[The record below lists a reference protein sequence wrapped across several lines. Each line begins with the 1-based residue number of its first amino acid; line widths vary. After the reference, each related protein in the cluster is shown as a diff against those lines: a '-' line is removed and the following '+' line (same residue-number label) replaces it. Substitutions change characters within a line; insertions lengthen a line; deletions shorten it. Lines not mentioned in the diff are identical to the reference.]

1 MTARKAR
8 LSSSGRALAESF
20 AALRAE
26 LQIPAEYP
34 ADAVAEAERVIMS
47 GIAVDGSD
55 DARADLEYIPFLT
68 IDPEGSRD
76 LDQAMHLE
84 RDGDG
89 YVVHYAIADLAAFV
103 VPGGALDAATRER
116 GQTLYAPD
124 GSTGLHPEQIAGDA
138 ASLLPER
145 RRRAYVWRF
154 ALGSDGRVADTRLV
168 RAWVRSRRRW
178 TYAEVQAELDAGTAP
193 DGLRLLAE
201 IGALRIEL
209 EAERGGA
216 SLRMP
221 EEEIVEVRGQF
232 ELRAR
237 ATLPAEDFNAQ
248 ISLMTGMAAAELM
261 LRAKVG
267 ILRTMPP
274 ADQEA
279 VDEFRRRVALLDR
292 PWRTDI
298 SYGDYLRQ
306 QDPADHATPAVM
318 QAATALFR
326 GAGYEAFDGAPPK
339 QAVQSAIAAPYSHA
353 TAPLRRLVDRYV
365 LAICEAEANGSDIPG
380 WAREALPQLP
390 KIMGR
395 SGQLASRLENGC
407 LARVE
412 AAVLSH
418 RIGREYVAVAVSRRG
433 GNGTRVQIA
442 TPFVTADVAGEP
454 ELGSIVRVRVDAADI
469 AAGTISL
476 SLVGAS
482 PRE

>member
-8 LSSSGRALAESF
+8 LSSSARALAASF
-20 AALRAE
+20 AAWRAE
-26 LQIPAEYP
+26 LQIPADYP
-34 ADAVAEAERVIMS
+34 AEAVAEAERVIAA

-55 DARADLEYIPFLT
+55 DVRADMEDIPFLT

-103 VPGGALDAATRER
+103 APGGALDDATRER

-138 ASLLPER
+138 ASLLPDR

-154 ALGSDGRVADTRLV
+154 ALGSDGRVTDTRLV
-168 RAWVRSRRRW
+168 RAWVRTRRRW
-178 TYAEVQAELDAGTAP
+178 TYAEVQKEVDAGTAP
-193 DGLRLLAE
+193 EGIALLAE
-201 IGALRIEL
+201 IGALRVNL
-209 EAERGGA
+209 EGERGGA
-216 SLRMP
+216 SLQMP
-221 EEEIVEVRGQF
+221 EEEVVEVRGHF

-237 ATLPAEDFNAQ
+237 ATLPMEDFNAQ

-261 LRAKVG
+261 LRAEVG

-274 ADQEA
+274 AEPEA
-279 VDEFRRRVALLDR
+279 IDEFRRRVALLDR
-292 PWRTDI
+292 PWATDI
-298 SYGDYLRQ
+298 SYGEYLRQ
-306 QDPADHATPAVM
+306 QDPGDPATPAVM

-326 GAGYEAFDGAPPK
+326 GAGYEAFDGEVPE
-339 QAVQSAIAAPYSHA
+339 QTVQSAIAAPYSHA
-353 TAPLRRLVDRYV
+353 TAPLRRLVDRFV
-365 LAICEAEANGSDIPG
+365 LAICEAEANGTEIPG

-395 SGQLASRLENGC
+395 SGQLAGRLENGC
-407 LARVE
+407 IARVE

-433 GNGTRVQIA
+433 GRTRVQIA
-442 TPFVTADVAGEP
+442 TPFVTADVDGEP
-454 ELGSIVRVRVDAADI
+454 EVGSIVRVRVDGADI

-476 SLVGAS
+476 SLVGSS

>member
-8 LSSSGRALAESF
+8 LSSAARALAESF

-26 LQIPAEYP
+26 LQTPVGYP
-34 ADAVAEAERVIMS
+34 DDAVEEAERVIAA
-47 GIAVDGSD
+47 GVAVDGSD
-55 DARADLEYIPFLT
+55 DARVDMDDVPFLT

-89 YVVHYAIADLAAFV
+89 YVVQYAIADLAAIV
-103 VPGGALDAATRER
+103 APGGALDAATQAR

-138 ASLLPER
+138 ASLLPEQ

-154 ALGSDGRVADTRLV
+154 ALGSDGRVTDTQLV
-168 RAWVRSRRRW
+168 RAWVRSRKRW
-178 TYAEVQAELDAGTAP
+178 TYTEVQAELDAGTAP
-193 DGLRLLAE
+193 EGIALLAE
-201 IGALRIEL
+201 IGARRIEL

-216 SLRMP
+216 SLRMS
-221 EEEIVEVRGQF
+221 EEEVVEVKGQF

-237 ATLPAEDFNAQ
+237 ATLASEDFNAQ

-274 ADQEA
+274 ADQDA
-279 VDEFRRRVALLDR
+279 IDEFRRRVALLDR
-292 PWRTDI
+292 PWSTDI
-298 SYGDYLRQ
+298 SYGEYLRQ
-306 QDPADHATPAVM
+306 QDPGDHATPAVM

-326 GAGYEAFDGAPPK
+326 GAGYEAFDGEAPEQK
-339 QAVQSAIAAPYSHA
+339 IQSAIAAPYSHA

-365 LAICEAEANGSDIPG
+365 LAICEAEANGTEIPA

-407 LARVE
+407 IARVE

-418 RIGREYVAVAVSRRG
+418 RIGREYVAVAVSRRS
-433 GNGTRVQIA
+433 NGTRVQIA
-442 TPFVTADVAGEP
+442 TPFITADVEGEP
-454 ELGSIVRVRVDAADI
+454 ELGSIVRVRVDGADI
-469 AAGTISL
+469 AAGTVSL